1 MIYKTIFSILSDG
14 LLPVSKRKTALI
26 TEHTAN
32 NSTGARSSG
41 TSLHIIRTLGKAG
54 HRVIFV
60 TITTPTSKTTTPERR
75 SSVTSYSKY
84 VYKHYNV
91 KMAPNSSQYG
101 IDQKCIM
108 EILSIAEKES
118 IDWFIP
124 MTSNYNAGGD
134 SIESDWYTELSMGS
148 SLLSDVTVA
157 KLLKNMLPE
166 VKSFIKYD
174 SPYTTRIL
182 SDKLYFL
189 LECKR
194 MDLRVPNFH
203 LVESGTE
210 FRKLQREGV
219 FSNPEESYYILSMH
233 QQTRDLKEIGNVH
246 AFLFQIIMSYT
257 MCNTDCVD

>member
-1 MIYKTIFSILSDG
+1 M
-14 LLPVSKRKTALI
+14 
-26 TEHTAN
+26 
-32 NSTGARSSG
+32 
-41 TSLHIIRTLGKAG
+41 
-54 HRVIFV
+54 
-60 TITTPTSKTTTPERR
+60 
-75 SSVTSYSKY
+75 TSYSKY

-108 EILSIAEKES
+108 EILSIAQKES

-124 MTSNYNAGGD
+124 MTSNYNTGGD
-134 SIESDWYTELSMGS
+134 SIESDWYSELSMGS

-203 LVESGTE
+203 LVESGSE
-210 FRKLQREGV
+210 LRKLQREGV
-219 FSNPEESYYILSMH
+219 FSNPEENYYILSMH
-233 QQTRDLKEIGNVH
+233 QQTRDLKEIGNIYT
-246 AFLFQIIMSYT
+246 FLFQIIMLYYYSP
-257 MCNTDCVD
+257 